1 MHELEQGTAAAV
13 QTSQRLQR
21 QRANLVATL
30 DALRAM
36 EGVAQVCPASI
47 ASWDFWQAALAG
59 GALRWQD
66 GSTSAST
73 STSPTPSCACLTCHL
88 LQAQSALQGLL
99 PRAGGVAA
107 DYAGAIDVLE
117 VLQGV
122 LDDEALL
129 ALDCFK

>member
-1 MHELEQGTAAAV
+1 MITCDPLPP
-13 QTSQRLQR
+13 
-21 QRANLVATL
+21 
-30 DALRAM
+30 AL
-36 EGVAQVCPASI
+36 
-47 ASWDFWQAALAG
+47 
-59 GALRWQD
+59 
-66 GSTSAST
+66 
-73 STSPTPSCACLTCHL
+73 PSS

-99 PRAGGVAA
+99 PRSRGMAV

>member
-1 MHELEQGTAAAV
+1 MAHPPHQLAHHPPFLCLPNPPPAAV
-13 QTSQRLQR
+13 
-21 QRANLVATL
+21 
-30 DALRAM
+30 
-36 EGVAQVCPASI
+36 
-47 ASWDFWQAALAG
+47 
-59 GALRWQD
+59 
-66 GSTSAST
+66 
-73 STSPTPSCACLTCHL
+73 

-122 LDDEALL
+122 LDEEALL

>member
-1 MHELEQGTAAAV
+1 M
-13 QTSQRLQR
+13 
-21 QRANLVATL
+21 
-30 DALRAM
+30 
-36 EGVAQVCPASI
+36 
-47 ASWDFWQAALAG
+47 
-59 GALRWQD
+59 
-66 GSTSAST
+66 
-73 STSPTPSCACLTCHL
+73 

-99 PRAGGVAA
+99 PRGGGVAA

>member
-1 MHELEQGTAAAV
+1 M
-13 QTSQRLQR
+13 
-21 QRANLVATL
+21 
-30 DALRAM
+30 
-36 EGVAQVCPASI
+36 
-47 ASWDFWQAALAG
+47 
-59 GALRWQD
+59 
-66 GSTSAST
+66 
-73 STSPTPSCACLTCHL
+73 L